1 MSLDE
6 MLRMALASLAAN
18 KTRAFL
24 TMLGIWI
31 GVASILAIVAIGNG
45 GKALVI
51 GAISSGSQ
59 RNVIQ
64 IVPRELVAP
73 GLPQP
78 GQVLSIDDSDLAIA
92 ASFSGVESVNETFY
106 GTAVVQS
113 GDKSDNVT
121 LFAGPADLDH
131 LARFVVV
138 RGHMF
143 TAEDVLSHGNV
154 AVISQS
160 LANKLFGSGNP
171 LGAVITLSGVPLEVI
186 GVAEPEQA
194 SLYSLVMGSDN
205 LYIPDTTCE
214 DIFPNWTASE
224 MDVVVNPGVDVQSL
238 AKRIVLAL
246 NIHAGDPTAFVDSSG
261 LVASVA
267 ALIGKVTT
275 ILTAVIGAV
284 AGIALLVGGVGV
296 MNIMLVSVTER
307 TQEIGIRASLG
318 ARKRDIV
325 LQFLVESMAITS
337 LGGVAG
343 IATGLAVSGALRALT
358 GIPAFVPWPVGAL
371 AFVFS
376 AAIGVVCGLYPA
388 VKAANLNP
396 IDALRYE

>member
-1 MSLDE
+1 MNIDE
-6 MLRMALASLAAN
+6 MLRIAFSSLAAN
-18 KTRAFL
+18 KARAFL

-31 GVASILAIVAIGNG
+31 GVAAILAIVAVGNG

-51 GAISSGSQ
+51 GAISNGSQ
-59 RNVIQ
+59 SNVIQ

-78 GQVLSIDDSDLAIA
+78 GQVLSIDSSDLSIA
-92 ASFSGVESVNETFY
+92 ASFSGVESVSETFY

-121 LFAGPADLDH
+121 LFAGPADLDQ
-131 LARFVVV
+131 LARFLVV
-138 RGHMF
+138 RGRMF
-143 TAEDVLSHGNV
+143 TSQDVLSHANV
-154 AVISQS
+154 AVISES

-186 GVAEPEQA
+186 GVAQPEQA

-224 MDVVVNPGVDVQSL
+224 MDVVVKPGVPVQSL
-238 AKRIVLAL
+238 ASRILLAL
-246 NIHAGDPTAFVDSSG
+246 NIHAGDPDAFADSSG
-261 LVASVA
+261 LLASVA
-267 ALIGKVTT
+267 ALVTKVTT

-284 AGIALLVGGVGV
+284 AGIALVVGGVGV

-307 TQEIGIRASLG
+307 TQEIGIRVSLG
-318 ARKRDIV
+318 ARKRDII
-325 LQFLVESMAITS
+325 LQFLVESMVITS

-343 IATGLAVSGALRALT
+343 IATGFALSAALRAIT
-358 GIPAFVPWPVGAL
+358 GIPASVPWTMGAV
-371 AFVFS
+371 AFGFS
-376 AAIGVVCGLYPA
+376 AAIGVICGLYPA

-396 IDALRYE
+396 IEALRYE